1 MKKLTNNIQQIEEEL
16 LRDDISEV
24 KYWGFTFVVF
34 KTQGD
39 AEKLVKYYQINRQ
52 LRYCK

>member
-1 MKKLTNNIQQIEEEL
+1 MKRLINNIQEIEGEL
-16 LRDDISEV
+16 LSDEISEV

-39 AEKLVKYYQINRQ
+39 AEKLIKYYKINRQ